1 MFLVFL
7 FSWGCGG
14 FSLNTAEREMAE
26 SAGLVKGTGFVR
38 DFKPEL
44 SKEIESFYASYK
56 DMTSKAEQIAAT
68 DELVVLWAK
77 TAKEYKELDNPI
89 QKVKINISSVANG
102 TSQSAINE
110 LIKRAQ
116 AGEITLNDGVKISA

>member
-1 MFLVFL
+1 M
-7 FSWGCGG
+7 WG
-14 FSLNTAEREMAE
+14 FYRNTAEREMAE
-26 SAGLVKGTGFVR
+26 SAGLVKGIGFVR
-38 DFKPEL
+38 NFKPEL

>member
-1 MFLVFL
+1 MVFFFL
-7 FSWGCGG
+7 GCGG
-14 FSLNTAEREMAE
+14 FSVNTVEREMTE

-56 DMTSKAEQIAAT
+56 DMTSKAEQISAT
-68 DELVVLWAK
+68 DELVALWAK
-77 TAKEYKELDNPI
+77 TAKQYKKLDNPI
-89 QKVKINISSVANG
+89 QKVKINILSVANG

-110 LIKRAQ
+110 LIKRA
-116 AGEITLNDGVKISA
+116 

>member
-14 FSLNTAEREMAE
+14 FSVNTVEREMTE

-44 SKEIESFYASYK
+44 SKEIGEFYAKYK
-56 DMTSKAEQIAAT
+56 GLESKAEQISAT
-68 DELVVLWAK
+68 NELVGLWAK
-77 TAKEYKELDNPI
+77 TAKQYKELDNPI

-110 LIKRAQ
+110 LIKITEV
-116 AGEITLNDGVKISA
+116 GEKTLSDRVKISA